1 MHAASL
7 LFTTVL
13 TLAGGLIWGVFA
25 GCKGTVGDSST
36 YGPSHTCMWG
46 TNAFSGAPDV
56 ARVTLGCVDVKK
68 VGEVGLSIDMVRI
81 MCGAEYSEIQGTFIE
96 GKRTGICIELVSVV
110 RCS

>member
-13 TLAGGLIWGVFA
+13 TLAGGLIWGVFV
-25 GCKGTVGDSST
+25 GCRGTVGDSST

-68 VGEVGLSIDMVRI
+68 VGEVGLSIDLVRI
-81 MCGAEYSEIQGTFIE
+81 MCGVWSRILRNPEYFYQGQ
-96 GKRTGICIELVSVV
+96 KDRDMY
-110 RCS
+110 